1 MLAADG
7 VRAVVV
13 TPAATV
19 YRLLGAQIG
28 KFGRPVAVSAPTRS
42 GHHHHVTLR
51 PTTILFFWGGGLI
64 VHSFAISL
72 TFLLKLWKIIEN
84 HAKTMKSY

>member
-1 MLAADG
+1 VLAADG

-19 YRLLGAQIG
+19 YRLCGTQIG

-51 PTTILFFWGGGLI
+51 PTTIVFFGLI
-64 VHSFAISL
+64 VLSFQLHFTLLLHPLNSFFVFKIL
-72 TFLLKLWKIIEN
+72 KFLG
-84 HAKTMKSY
+84 S